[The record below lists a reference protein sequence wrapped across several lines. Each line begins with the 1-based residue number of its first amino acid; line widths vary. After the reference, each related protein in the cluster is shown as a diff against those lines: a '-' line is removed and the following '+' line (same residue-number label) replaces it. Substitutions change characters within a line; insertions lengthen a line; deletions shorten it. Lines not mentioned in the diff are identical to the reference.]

1 MAPRAPTLS
10 AHARP
15 GLRPLP
21 FSALH
26 CGGGTRDP
34 EAMEGAGPGPAWRR
48 HVRREL
54 ERRERE
60 TRRVQGLVQSHE
72 KLLERR
78 DLERLL
84 VEKLQLEP
92 GTQESRAP
100 LELASLQLQQAVELA
115 ELRGAQ
121 EELAQSVAHLSDAP
135 ETQRDRM
142 PGAAGQGRALCPG
155 AGGGLAGCCREL
167 QAQLWEQGQEAEG
180 LRAALGAALR
190 ARDQLEARWVQEKE
204 LEAQRVNE
212 TNAREERPGTELVTS
227 ENTSCEELIQ
237 RPDPLLSWTEMP
249 PKWLHQ
255 GTLVLGSIGGGG
267 GVWLQIWPVHHPP
280 FPQGSLTR
288 PLYANRCLVL
298 MSIFEYALCSFA

>member
-1 MAPRAPTLS
+1 
-10 AHARP
+10 
-15 GLRPLP
+15 
-21 FSALH
+21 
-26 CGGGTRDP
+26 
-34 EAMEGAGPGPAWRR
+34 MEGAGPGPAWRR

-60 TRRVQGLVQSHE
+60 TRRLQGLVQSHE

-100 LELASLQLQQAVELA
+100 LELALLQQAVELA

-121 EELAQSVAHLSDAP
+121 EELAQSVAHLSDALKRS
-135 ETQRDRM
+135 ETECQEQRAR
-142 PGAAGQGRALCPG
+142 AGRCAREL
-155 AGGGLAGCCREL
+155 AGLAGCCQEL

-190 ARDQLEARWVQEKE
+190 ARDQLEARWVQEKQ

-227 ENTSCEELIQ
+227 ENTSCEELAAVGLCPGGSSSPG
-237 RPDPLLSWTEMP
+237 RGGEMDGEGPDPAPGPAAELDRDAP
-249 PKWLHQ
+249 
-255 GTLVLGSIGGGG
+255 
-267 GVWLQIWPVHHPP
+267 
-280 FPQGSLTR
+280 
-288 PLYANRCLVL
+288 
-298 MSIFEYALCSFA
+298 

>member
-142 PGAAGQGRALCPG
+142 PGAAGQVSGPAVTPAPEAEEDAAGRNGWAAVGLCPG
-155 AGGGLAGCCREL
+155 GSSSPGEEEK
-167 QAQLWEQGQEAEG
+167 WMV
-180 LRAALGAALR
+180 
-190 ARDQLEARWVQEKE
+190 RDQ
-204 LEAQRVNE
+204 
-212 TNAREERPGTELVTS
+212 
-227 ENTSCEELIQ
+227 IQ